1 MFASAF
7 RIVTTVLGTAL
18 FASLLV
24 GTAAA
29 QTSGGPGEGYEEQMR
44 QQMEEQEM
52 EMGYDP
58 YEAEMNGGY
67 GGGYGGGGGNAQSDV
82 TQTYLADLVS
92 LTDGFKLSPLFA
104 PETVVEVVTGPVL
117 SREADQAFAAG
128 NSAIALELMCGHMA
142 TEYDEAAIAIRS
154 AKFSMS
160 LRRPVWALRWGASI
174 AIRGSEDVTDPSPIR
189 DGATPPGRRMAA
201 GGGGYDDSM
210 SGFSDEDMG
219 GMDDSMRMEQ
229 EMRDQMRDEM
239 ESGMGMDG
247 EYGMGGPGGRS
258 GRPPQPPA
266 QKVREMLDAGAEK
279 MMDENLGLV
288 ATMVAEDFAS
298 RFSSGDFGALFTSV
312 AAPPPVD
319 PKAGGNA
326 FGPVGA
332 AVPPAGPSR
341 ISPELDETLSIAPE
355 PLPMWKPGLN
365 YVGNGPSSDMLA
377 EAKRN
382 DIDFL
387 LHFDVLLKP
396 GRTGKTQ
403 NVSRCRLFNVATGKQ
418 LALTKGIDSLEASQ
432 MVAAGRMADERAYVT
447 EQMGTLFALI
457 QRETKLVPMPT
468 ALTAAAARG
477 RVAVLI
483 GGAKAKTLQTLAEI
497 RLYQL
502 LGLLT
507 EAEVEMAFDIVGGAD
522 ALMFLHGPRDERLA
536 MARTW
541 AIEAQGPSAE

>member
-1 MFASAF
+1 MFASVL
-7 RIVTTVLGTAL
+7 RIVTTFLGIAFL
-18 FASLLV
+18 AFQLL

-29 QTSGGPGEGYEEQMR
+29 QPPGGPGADYEEQMR

-58 YEAEMNGGY
+58 YEEEMNGGY
-67 GGGYGGGGGNAQSDV
+67 GGGYGGGGGNAKSDV

-104 PETVVEVVTGPVL
+104 PETAVEVVTGPVL

-128 NSAIALELMCGHMA
+128 NSAIAIELMCGHMA
-142 TEYDEAAIAIRS
+142 TEYDEASAVIRS

-174 AIRGSEDVTDPSPIR
+174 AIRGSEEVTDPSPIR
-189 DGATPPGRRMAA
+189 EGATPPGRRMAA

-210 SGFSDEDMG
+210 SGYPDEEMQ

-229 EMRDQMRDEM
+229 EMQDAMQ
-239 ESGMGMDG
+239 SGMGMDG
-247 EYGMGGPGGRS
+247 EYGMDGPGGPMV
-258 GRPPQPPA
+258 RPKPPV
-266 QKVREMLDAGAEK
+266 QKVREMLDAGTEK
-279 MMDENLGLV
+279 VMDENLGLV

-298 RFSSGDFGALFTSV
+298 RFSSGDFGALFTGV
-312 AAPPPVD
+312 APPPPVD
-319 PKAGGNA
+319 PRAGGQPVV
-326 FGPVGA
+326 PVGA
-332 AVPPAGPSR
+332 APPVRSSMM
-341 ISPELDETLSIAPE
+341 SPELDETLSITPE

-365 YVGNGPSSDMLA
+365 FVGSGPSNDMLA
-377 EAKRN
+377 DAKRN
-382 DIDFL
+382 GIDFL

-432 MVAAGRMADERAYVT
+432 LVASGRMADERAYVT

-457 QRETKLVPMPT
+457 ERETKLVPMPT

-497 RLYQL
+497 RLYQS

-507 EAEVEMAFDIVGGAD
+507 EPEVEMAFDIVGGAD
-522 ALMFLHGPRDERLA
+522 ALLFLHGPRDERLA
-536 MARTW
+536 MAHTW
-541 AIEAQGPSAE
+541 AIEAQTPSAK